1 MKLTFLIRRFAWV
14 LFVIVGA
21 TFIAFLIT
29 KMAPGDPARVI
40 LGVQAN
46 PEDVAALRE
55 KLGLNRPF
63 LVQYFSWLWNM
74 LGGDFGE
81 SLVRGNPIGPMLLRR
96 LSRSLQL
103 GVAGLFVGT
112 IIAFPLGIISALKR
126 GSKLDL
132 VATVFS
138 QIGISMPKFWLATL
152 LVILFSISLDWLPAL
167 GYSGLGEGL
176 GKWFAHLVLPAIT
189 MGVGSAAIQTRFIRS
204 AVLEVLSKDYV
215 RTARSKGLRESRVI
229 FLHALRNAMIS
240 IVTIIGLQ
248 MASMISIAVVVE
260 IVFAWP
266 GLGRLAL
273 QAVLDRDY
281 TLLRSSIAVIAAIV
295 ALINLSVDCLYFFL
309 DPRIEFE

>member
-1 MKLTFLIRRFAWV
+1 
-14 LFVIVGA
+14 
-21 TFIAFLIT
+21 
-29 KMAPGDPARVI
+29 
-40 LGVQAN
+40 
-46 PEDVAALRE
+46 
-55 KLGLNRPF
+55 
-63 LVQYFSWLWNM
+63 
-74 LGGDFGE
+74 
-81 SLVRGNPIGPMLLRR
+81 
-96 LSRSLQL
+96 
-103 GVAGLFVGT
+103 
-112 IIAFPLGIISALKR
+112 
-126 GSKLDL
+126 

-138 QIGISMPKFWLATL
+138 QIGISTPKFWLATL

-281 TLLRSSIAVIAAIV
+281 TLLRSSIAVIAALV

>member
-1 MKLTFLIRRFAWV
+1 M
-14 LFVIVGA
+14 IVGA